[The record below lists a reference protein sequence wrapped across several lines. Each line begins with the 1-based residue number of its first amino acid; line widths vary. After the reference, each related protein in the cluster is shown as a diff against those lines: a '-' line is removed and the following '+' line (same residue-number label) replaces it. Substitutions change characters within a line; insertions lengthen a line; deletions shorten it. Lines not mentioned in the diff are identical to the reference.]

1 MSLSPLT
8 PHLGNPKHLRVLQP
22 DKMEQQRDIAASDK
36 AHLHLDK
43 EGETPGSDDGL
54 WYDAP
59 AEPLPNVDQD
69 LPSNALESHNDRK
82 GKCKELVSPQVCRL
96 VSLPTELINSILS
109 YLCPAD
115 LVAVSA
121 TCHAL
126 RIHAH
131 DDRLWRAFVQASVPG
146 VRITSS
152 YPCDSF
158 RTLFQVHEPRW
169 YLPRHKI
176 WFSDGDL
183 TGRLVIA
190 RYDQRRGCIEG
201 YQLVAVSTRTAFQTW
216 QADSNVIIHAF
227 EPKVM
232 LHLDKPVLQLSADN
246 PAQQYHRSI
255 LSINLREPEG
265 GSSESTHIPSSRF
278 RPEIPMPLGS
288 SDTVR
293 SNFIHAR
300 IIPPLSPTELSS
312 LSFPYNDIWPPPT
325 IPAPHRVFSAS
336 PRVDRILGSFT
347 TLAHAGSPNTTP
359 ADENG
364 SNNNNNYLL
373 SDDPAPRSRREMSDQ
388 TFRIRKWLEVRDIT
402 IPGIEAGS
410 VGLHIGEEISTYATL
425 DPALYTPTPTK
436 PYRGIWV
443 GDYSGHGCEFLLIHQ
458 PDDDDPLDADTTL
471 VRGADETDESFAQRK
486 ADQTV
491 YRGRLEAIKLTGD
504 PNVPRGE
511 FTFVVDDLGDDGFLE
526 VVQDEPF
533 KGARVVKSRGHIA
546 NTGFVNDM
554 YIESRLIL
562 LSHDRL
568 AQYWVEFGHI
578 SFFDRVDID
587 KFIVPG

>member
-1 MSLSPLT
+1 
-8 PHLGNPKHLRVLQP
+8 
-22 DKMEQQRDIAASDK
+22 MEQQQAHVNEITASDK
-36 AHLHLDK
+36 PTLDNDN
-43 EGETPGSDDGL
+43 ETSASEDGL

-59 AEPLPNVDQD
+59 AEPLPDVDQD
-69 LPSNALESHNDRK
+69 PSNPSDSHGDRK
-82 GKCKELVSPQVCRL
+82 GKSKEIDNHAAPPPPQPCRL

-131 DDRLWRAFVQASVPG
+131 DDHLWQAFVQASVPG
-146 VRITSS
+146 VRVTSA
-152 YPCDSF
+152 YPCESF
-158 RTLFQVHEPRW
+158 RMLFRVHEPRW
-169 YLPRHKI
+169 FLPRHKI
-176 WFSDGDL
+176 WFSDCDL
-183 TGRLVIA
+183 TGRLVIV

-216 QADSNVIIHAF
+216 QADNNVIIHTF

-232 LHLDKPVLQLSADN
+232 LHLDKPVLQLPAWTPYN
-246 PAQQYHRSI
+246 PAQQHHRSVLSMI
-255 LSINLREPEG
+255 LHEPEG
-265 GSSESTHIPSSRF
+265 SSSSSHGSSEPIHIPPSRF
-278 RPEIPMPLGS
+278 RAEIPMPLGS
-288 SDTVR
+288 VDTVR

-300 IIPPLSPTELSS
+300 IIAPPSPAELSL
-312 LSFPYNDIWPPPT
+312 LSFPYNNIWPPPT
-325 IPAPHRVFSAS
+325 IPTPHRVLGAS

-347 TLAHAGSPNTTP
+347 TLAPTGSPSP
-359 ADENG
+359 DD
-364 SNNNNNYLL
+364 NYLL
-373 SDDPAPRSRREMSDQ
+373 GDDLAPRSRREMSDQ
-388 TFRIRKWLEVRDIT
+388 TFRIRKWLEVRDIA
-402 IPGIEAGS
+402 IPGIEAAS

-425 DPALYTPTPTK
+425 DAALYTPTPEK

-458 PDDDDPLDADTTL
+458 PDDDPGETFDADAL
-471 VRGADETDESFAQRK
+471 VQEADETDEAFAQRK
-486 ADQTV
+486 ADRTV

-511 FTFVVDDLGDDGFLE
+511 FTFVADDLGDDGFLE
-526 VVQDEPF
+526 TAQDEPF

-546 NTGFVNDM
+546 NTGFVDDM

-562 LSHDRL
+562 VSHDRL
-568 AQYWVEFGHI
+568 AQHWVEFGHM

-587 KFIVPG
+587 RFIIP